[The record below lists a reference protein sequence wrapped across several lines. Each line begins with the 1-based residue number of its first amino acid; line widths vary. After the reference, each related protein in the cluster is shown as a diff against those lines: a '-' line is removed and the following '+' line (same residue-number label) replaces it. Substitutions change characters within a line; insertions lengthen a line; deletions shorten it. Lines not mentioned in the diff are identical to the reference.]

1 MLKFLI
7 FSLFSFQLFI
17 NGCATNKVKN
27 SDILKSE
34 VNDKYIPLLEKYSD
48 KVQIYSGLENVL
60 EVHGTLLSSPV
71 LESQLELNQASYQWN
86 PEVLKTELT
95 KTHENSSKYTEVFI
109 SLFTPEKIHDD
120 LNKNKTLWKIFLD
133 VNGKRYEGKA
143 TKVKLLTAEIQNTYP
158 YHNKWLTPYV
168 ISFPV
173 PTKEI
178 DNQTAKLTLTG
189 PIGSAQL
196 SFPNK

>member
-1 MLKFLI
+1 M
-7 FSLFSFQLFI
+7 
-17 NGCATNKVKN
+17 GCASSETKK
-27 SDILKSE
+27 SDNLKSE
-34 VNDKYIPLLEKYSD
+34 VHDKYLPILEKHSD
-48 KVQIYSGLENVL
+48 KVQIYSGLDNIL
-60 EVHGTLLSSPV
+60 EVHGTLLSSAV
-71 LESQLELNQASYQWN
+71 LESQIELNKASYQWTA
-86 PEVLKTELT
+86 ESFKTELT
-95 KTHENSSKYTEVFI
+95 KSHENSAKYTEVFI
-109 SLFTPEKIHDD
+109 SLFTPEKKHDD

-133 VNGKRYEGKA
+133 VNGRRYEGKA

-158 YHNKWLTPYV
+158 YHNLWLTPYV

-196 SFPNK
+196 NFPKN